1 MLIILPNVN
10 FLFQLF
16 KKPSNYICKLSTYS
30 LIIHIVWIFYKR
42 WASLAST
49 RGNHRPIQANE
60 ALPHD
65 QADDQAV
72 VAAADRLPLSGH
84 ERHHLQMRASNF
96 ALIQDDSII
105 FKAQLLPRELE
116 EIWIEIFNYINGLV
130 NLLKPTKMILMALD
144 GVAPRCKMNN
154 QRSRR
159 YRSAQDYKEFM
170 AKFYGYTETADSQEN
185 FKNNS
190 ISPGTQFMEQLNEML
205 HFFIQKKISED
216 DYWKELSIVFT
227 GSDTPGEG

>member
-1 MLIILPNVN
+1 MC
-10 FLFQLF
+10 
-16 KKPSNYICKLSTYS
+16 SCKSFT
-30 LIIHIVWIFYKR
+30 
-42 WASLAST
+42 
-49 RGNHRPIQANE
+49 
-60 ALPHD
+60 
-65 QADDQAV
+65 
-72 VAAADRLPLSGH
+72 
-84 ERHHLQMRASNF
+84 
-96 ALIQDDSII
+96 IQDDSII

-170 AKFYGYTETADSQEN
+170 AKFYGYTDTADSQEN

-190 ISPGTQFMEQLNEML
+190 ISPGTQFMQQLNAML
-205 HFFIQKKISED
+205 HFFVQKKIS
-216 DYWKELSIVFT
+216 
-227 GSDTPGEG
+227 